1 MHKGSGWGLIC
12 IYAKRRM
19 RFGHWQISAFV
30 QRFTANPSAA
40 ISSTI
45 GRNGLNR
52 AIFRASLVDRSKRIP
67 RHSRD
72 RYVNDIHTHDGR
84 LGPVATEIESVG
96 FNGIAD
102 WKKKGGKKKNAQR
115 RIRARTRARQRP
127 AWVCNVNR
135 YAQKKRERDKRDR
148 ERWGRRDLYLNIHS
162 GETYATE
169 LRTMGV
175 AREKISYRTLIN
187 YTWFWF

>member
-1 MHKGSGWGLIC
+1 MHAHASAYIRARGMHKGSGWGLIC

-30 QRFTANPSAA
+30 QRSTANPSAA

-52 AIFRASLVDRSKRIP
+52 AIFCASLADRSKRIP

-102 WKKKGGKKKNAQR
+102 WKKKKE
-115 RIRARTRARQRP
+115 
-127 AWVCNVNR
+127 
-135 YAQKKRERDKRDR
+135 KKRTLRDAFAHAHARDR
-148 ERWGRRDLYLNIHS
+148 DLR
-162 GETYATE
+162 GCATWIDTH
-169 LRTMGV
+169 RK
-175 AREKISYRTLIN
+175 REKETRETEKDREGGIYI
-187 YTWFWF
+187 

>member
-1 MHKGSGWGLIC
+1 MHAHASVYIRAREMHKESGWGLIC

-52 AIFRASLVDRSKRIP
+52 AIFCASLVDRSKRIP

-72 RYVNDIHTHDGR
+72 RYVNVIHTHDGR

-102 WKKKGGKKKNAQR
+102 WKKKKKRKKENAQR
-115 RIRARTRARQRP
+115 RIRRARTRARQRP

-148 ERWGRRDLYLNIHS
+148 ER
-162 GETYATE
+162 
-169 LRTMGV
+169 
-175 AREKISYRTLIN
+175 
-187 YTWFWF
+187 

>member
-1 MHKGSGWGLIC
+1 MHAHASVYIRACEMHKGSGWGLIC

-52 AIFRASLVDRSKRIP
+52 AIFCASLVDRSKRIQ

-72 RYVNDIHTHDGR
+72 RYVNDIHAHDGR

-102 WKKKGGKKKNAQR
+102 WKKKKKRKKKERSETHSRTHTRETETCVGVQR
-115 RIRARTRARQRP
+115 ESIRTEKERKRQERQR
-127 AWVCNVNR
+127 
-135 YAQKKRERDKRDR
+135 KDR
-148 ERWGRRDLYLNIHS
+148 EGGIYI
-162 GETYATE
+162 
-169 LRTMGV
+169 
-175 AREKISYRTLIN
+175 
-187 YTWFWF
+187 